1 MTGDGAVDP
10 VPHRLQTAG
19 PVKPRSTA
27 TGPRMARAVYTP
39 VTVCQYPSDTCSI
52 TK

>member
-1 MTGDGAVDP
+1 MTGDGAVDR
-10 VPHRLQTAG
+10 VLHRLQTAG
-19 PVKPRSTA
+19 PVKPRGTA
-27 TGPRMARAVYTP
+27 TARMTRAVYTP